1 MFDWDNKTAIEKV
14 LFFDN
19 FYQNV
24 DVETVVSDYLVSF
37 LENVF
42 KTSSDVFLKERAL
55 YYLSG
60 LLLTK
65 YTTNPH
71 KAIALLLDIK
81 PTDEDFLIVRAIKF
95 LFLFYSMGH
104 YDQIR
109 SAIEGF
115 QNHQSA
121 EVASEA
127 NFRLGLMELENITP
141 ALSSIDL
148 LQTLTNA
155 EEFFRAGTIEVENRV
170 DADFFLCF
178 ITLQSAIFK
187 NDYEAFEVAYNEML
201 SVVSEKKLYSLDAG
215 DIELEF
221 SIYKLIEQLKR
232 SYETAH
238 KSNLWHYP
246 LTELATLSDSF
257 LQLEKCTIT
266 DSFYQDFHLH
276 TKTGVVR
283 NCLNIVYQSGLNDK
297 TELLKS
303 INTVEET
310 CISDDFIVYVLN
322 LLRNKNVPISND
334 DTQFALILREIITNP
349 QDVEQML
356 TKLGDDRDT
365 TKVLGV
371 LGNYLKRSQVGNAH
385 FVTGYI
391 IGDEVLNS
399 LKKKVATLL
408 PDLDIDKQKIF
419 FNVLAHVIRY
429 AYHSHLGYDKSKF
442 LFLFSKNVT
451 GGIGIDAKEGHL
463 QDNLFES
470 LKHTTMAQYFEYE
483 KDKVA
488 SGGRVDIIFH
498 SDKMSIPIEVKKT
511 DESPTITKIEEYY
524 IAQAQTYASAYEQL
538 GIFVLLDLSDKGKK
552 PIPNF
557 KDWFNIHH
565 LQPATNLPINNPDY
579 IVSVVIPGNK
589 LLPSMMST
597 YR

>member
-24 DVETVVSDYLVSF
+24 DVETVVADDLVFF

-42 KTSSDVFLKERAL
+42 KTSPDAFLKERAL

-65 YTTNPH
+65 YTTNPY

-81 PTDEDFLIVRAIKF
+81 PTDEEFLIVQTIKF
-95 LFLFYSMGH
+95 LFLFHSMGQ

-121 EVASEA
+121 EVTSEA
-127 NFRLGLMELENITP
+127 NFRLGLMELENITT

-148 LQTLTNA
+148 VQTLTSA
-155 EEFFRAGTIEVENRV
+155 EKFFRAATMEVENRV
-170 DADFFLCF
+170 DAVFFLCF

-187 NDYEAFEVAYNEML
+187 NDYEAFETSYNEML
-201 SVVSEKKLYSLDAG
+201 SVVSEKQLYSLDAG

-232 SYETAH
+232 SYETAYR
-238 KSNLWHYP
+238 SNIWHYP
-246 LTELATLSDSF
+246 ITELATLSDSF
-257 LQLEKCTIT
+257 LKLEKCAIT

-276 TKTGVVR
+276 AKTEVVR
-283 NCLNIVYQSGLNDK
+283 NCLNIVYQLGLNEK
-297 TELLKS
+297 TELLES
-303 INTVEET
+303 INTVEDT
-310 CISDDFIVYVLN
+310 GISDDFIVYILK
-322 LLRNKNVPISND
+322 LLRNKNVSIPKD

-349 QDVEQML
+349 QDVEQIL
-356 TKLGDDRDT
+356 TKLGDSRNT
-365 TKVLGV
+365 TAVLGV
-371 LGNYLKRSQVGNAH
+371 LGDYLKRSQVGVAH
-385 FVTGYI
+385 FATGYI
-391 IGDEVLNS
+391 LGDEVLNS
-399 LKKKVATLL
+399 LKKKIVTLL
-408 PDLDIDKQKIF
+408 PDLDIEKQKIF
-419 FNVLAHVIRY
+419 FDVLAHVIRY
-429 AYHSHLGYDKSKF
+429 AYHSHWGYDKSKF
-442 LFLFSKNVT
+442 LFLFSKKVT

-470 LKHTTMAQYFEYE
+470 LKHTSMAQYFVYE
-483 KDKVA
+483 KEKVA
-488 SGGRVDIIFH
+488 SGGRVDIIFQ
-498 SDKMSIPIEVKKT
+498 SDKLSIPIEVKKT
-511 DESPTITKIEEYY
+511 NESPTIPKIEEYY

-538 GIFVLLDLSDKGKK
+538 GIFMLLDLSDKGKK

-565 LQPATNLPINNPDY
+565 LQPATNM
-579 IVSVVIPGNK
+579 PGITTPTI
-589 LLPSMMST
+589 LS
-597 YR
+597 RW

>member
-24 DVETVVSDYLVSF
+24 DIETVVTDDLVSF

-42 KTSSDVFLKERAL
+42 KTSSDAFLKERAL

-60 LLLTK
+60 LFLTK
-65 YTTNPH
+65 YTTNPY

-81 PTDEDFLIVRAIKF
+81 PTDEEFLIVQAIKF
-95 LFLFYSMGH
+95 LFLFHSMGQ

-109 SAIEGF
+109 LAIEDN

-121 EVASEA
+121 EVTSEA
-127 NFRLGLMELENITP
+127 NYRLGLMELESITP
-141 ALSSIDL
+141 TISTIDL

-155 EEFFRAGTIEVENRV
+155 EMFFTAAIIEVENRV

-178 ITLQSAIFK
+178 IALQSAILK
-187 NDYEAFEVAYNEML
+187 NDYEAFEIAYNEIL
-201 SVVSEKKLYSLDAG
+201 SAISEKQLYSLDAE

-238 KSNLWHYP
+238 KSNIWHYP
-246 LTELATLSDSF
+246 IAELATLSDSF
-257 LQLEKCTIT
+257 LQLEKCAIT

-283 NCLNIVYQSGLNDK
+283 NCLDIVYQSGLNDK
-297 TELLKS
+297 TELLES
-303 INTVEET
+303 INTTKET
-310 CISDDFIVYVLN
+310 CISDDFIAYVLN

-334 DTQFALILREIITNP
+334 TQFALMLREIITNS
-349 QDVEQML
+349 QDVEQIL
-356 TKLGDDRDT
+356 TKLGDSRDT
-365 TKVLGV
+365 VTILGI
-371 LGNYLKRSQVGNAH
+371 LGDYLKRNQVGITH

-391 IGDEVLNS
+391 TGDEVLNS
-399 LKKKVATLL
+399 LKKKIATLL
-408 PDLDIDKQKIF
+408 PDLDIEKQKIF
-419 FNVLAHVIRY
+419 FDVLALVIRY
-429 AYHSHLGYDKSKF
+429 AYHSHWGYDKSKF

-451 GGIGIDAKEGHL
+451 GGIGTDAKEGNL
-463 QDNLFES
+463 QDDLFES

-483 KDKVA
+483 KDKVT
-488 SGGRVDIIFH
+488 SGGRVDIMFQ
-498 SDKMSIPIEVKKT
+498 SDKMRIPIEVKKT
-511 DESPTITKIEEYY
+511 AESPTIEKIEEYY
-524 IAQAQTYASAYEQL
+524 IAQAQTYTSAYEQL
-538 GIFVLLDLSDKGKK
+538 GIFVLLDLSDKGEK

-565 LQPATNLPINNPDY
+565 LQPATNLPVNHPDY

-597 YR
+597 YK

>member
-19 FYQNV
+19 FYLNV
-24 DVETVVSDYLVSF
+24 DVETVAADDLVSF

-42 KTSSDVFLKERAL
+42 KTSSDAFLEERAL

-60 LLLTK
+60 LLLIK
-65 YTTNPH
+65 YTTNPY

-81 PTDEDFLIVRAIKF
+81 PTDEEFLIVQAIKF
-95 LFLFYSMGH
+95 LFLFHSMGQ
-104 YDQIR
+104 YNQIR

-121 EVASEA
+121 EVTSEA
-127 NFRLGLMELENITP
+127 NFRLGLMELESITP
-141 ALSSIDL
+141 ALSTVDL

-155 EEFFRAGTIEVENRV
+155 EMFFRAATIEVENRV

-178 ITLQSAIFK
+178 IALQSAIFK
-187 NDYEAFEVAYNEML
+187 NDYEAFEVAYNEMQ
-201 SVVSEKKLYSLDAG
+201 SAVSEKQLYSLDAG

-232 SYETAH
+232 SYEAAH
-238 KSNLWHYP
+238 KSNIWHYP
-246 LTELATLSDSF
+246 ITKLTTLSDSF
-257 LQLEKCTIT
+257 LQLEKCAIT
-266 DSFYQDFHLH
+266 DSFYQNFHLH

-297 TELLKS
+297 TELLES
-303 INTVEET
+303 IDTAEEA
-310 CISDDFIVYVLN
+310 CISDDFIAYVLN

-334 DTQFALILREIITNP
+334 DTQFALILREIITNS

-365 TKVLGV
+365 TMVLGV
-371 LGNYLKRSQVGNAH
+371 LGDYLKRSQVGIAH
-385 FVTGYI
+385 FATGYI
-391 IGDEVLNS
+391 TGDEVLNS

-408 PDLDIDKQKIF
+408 PDLDIEKQKIF
-419 FNVLAHVIRY
+419 FDVMAHVIRY
-429 AYHSHLGYDKSKF
+429 AYHSHWGYDKSKF

-451 GGIGIDAKEGHL
+451 GGIGTDAKEGHL
-463 QDNLFES
+463 QDDLFES

-483 KDKVA
+483 KDKVT
-488 SGGRVDIIFH
+488 SGGRVDIIFQN
-498 SDKMSIPIEVKKT
+498 DKMSIPIEVKKT
-511 DESPTITKIEEYY
+511 DESPTISKIEEYY

-552 PIPNF
+552 ANSQF
-557 KDWFNIHH
+557 
-565 LQPATNLPINNPDY
+565 
-579 IVSVVIPGNK
+579 
-589 LLPSMMST
+589 
-597 YR
+597 

>member
-1 MFDWDNKTAIEKV
+1 MFDWDNKTVIEKV

-19 FYQNV
+19 FYQNL
-24 DVETVVSDYLVSF
+24 DVETVVADDLVSF

-42 KTSSDVFLKERAL
+42 KTSSDAFLKERAL
-55 YYLSG
+55 YYLNG

-65 YTTNPH
+65 YTTNPY

-81 PTDEDFLIVRAIKF
+81 PTDEDFLIVETIKF
-95 LFLFYSMGH
+95 LFLFHSMGQ

-121 EVASEA
+121 EVTSEA
-127 NFRLGLMELENITP
+127 NFRLGLMELENITT
-141 ALSSIDL
+141 ALSTIDL
-148 LQTLTNA
+148 LQALTNA
-155 EEFFRAGTIEVENRV
+155 EKFFRAATIEVENRV

-187 NDYEAFEVAYNEML
+187 NDYEAFELAYNEIL
-201 SVVSEKKLYSLDAG
+201 SAVSEKQLYSLDAG
-215 DIELEF
+215 DIEIEF

-232 SYETAH
+232 SYETSH
-238 KSNLWHYP
+238 RSNIWHYP
-246 LTELATLSDSF
+246 ITELATLSDSF
-257 LQLEKCTIT
+257 LQLEKCAIT
-266 DSFYQDFHLH
+266 DSFYQNFHLH

-283 NCLNIVYQSGLNDK
+283 NCLNILYQSGLNDK
-297 TELLKS
+297 TKLLES

-334 DTQFALILREIITNP
+334 DIQFALILREIITNP

-356 TKLGDDRDT
+356 TKLGDSRNT
-365 TKVLGV
+365 TTILGV
-371 LGNYLKRSQVGNAH
+371 LGNYLKRSKVGIAH

-391 IGDEVLNS
+391 TGDEVLNS
-399 LKKKVATLL
+399 LKKKIATLL
-408 PDLDIDKQKIF
+408 PDLDIEKQKIF
-419 FNVLAHVIRY
+419 FDVLAHVIRY
-429 AYHSHLGYDKSKF
+429 AYHSHWGYDKSKF

-451 GGIGIDAKEGHL
+451 GGIGADAKEGHL
-463 QDNLFES
+463 QDSLFEN

-483 KDKVA
+483 KGKVA
-488 SGGRVDIIFH
+488 SGGRVDIILQC
-498 SDKMSIPIEVKKT
+498 DKMRIPIEVKKT
-511 DESPTITKIEEYY
+511 DESPTLESIEKYY

-538 GIFVLLDLSDKGKK
+538 GIFVLLDLSDKEKK
-552 PIPNF
+552 PILNF

-565 LQPATNLPINNPDY
+565 LLPASSLPVNHPDY
-579 IVSVVIPGNK
+579 VVSVVIPGNK

-597 YR
+597 YK

>member
-1 MFDWDNKTAIEKV
+1 MFDWDNKTAIEKI

-24 DVETVVSDYLVSF
+24 DVKTVAADDLASF
-37 LENVF
+37 FENVF
-42 KTSSDVFLKERAL
+42 KTSSDAFLKERAL

-65 YTTNPH
+65 YTTNPY

-81 PTDEDFLIVRAIKF
+81 PTDEEFLIVQAIKF
-95 LFLFYSMGH
+95 LFLFYSMGQ

-121 EVASEA
+121 EVTSEA

-155 EEFFRAGTIEVENRV
+155 EKFFRAGTIEVENRV

-178 ITLQSAIFK
+178 IALQSAIFK
-187 NDYEAFEVAYNEML
+187 NDYGAFEAAHNEIL
-201 SVVSEKKLYSLDAG
+201 SAISEKQLYSLDAG

-221 SIYKLIEQLKR
+221 SIYKLIEQLKK

-238 KSNLWHYP
+238 KSNIWHYP
-246 LTELATLSDSF
+246 IAELAALSGSF

-283 NCLNIVYQSGLNDK
+283 NCLDIVYQSGLNDK
-297 TELLKS
+297 TELLES
-303 INTVEET
+303 INTAKET
-310 CISDDFIVYVLN
+310 CISDDFIAYVLN

-334 DTQFALILREIITNP
+334 TQFALMLREIITNP
-349 QDVEQML
+349 QDVEQIL
-356 TKLGDDRDT
+356 TKLGDSRDT
-365 TKVLGV
+365 VTVLDVLGD
-371 LGNYLKRSQVGNAH
+371 YLKRDLAGVAH
-385 FVTGYI
+385 FETGYI
-391 IGDEVLNS
+391 VGDDVLNS
-399 LKKKVATLL
+399 LKKKITTFL
-408 PDLDIDKQKIF
+408 PDLNIEKQKIF
-419 FNVLAHVIRY
+419 FDVLAHVIRY
-429 AYHSHLGYDKSKF
+429 AYHSHYGYDKSKH
-442 LFLFSKNVT
+442 LFLFSRAA
-451 GGIGIDAKEGHL
+451 GGFGPDAEESHL
-463 QDNLFES
+463 QDSLFES
-470 LKHTTMAQYFEYE
+470 LKHTSIAQYIEYE
-483 KDKVA
+483 KNKVA
-488 SGGRVDIIFH
+488 SGGRVDIIFQC
-498 SDKMSIPIEVKKT
+498 DKMQIPIEVKKT
-511 DESPTITKIEEYY
+511 DESPTIDKIEEYY
-524 IAQAQTYASAYEQL
+524 IAQAQTYTSAYEQL
-538 GIFVLLDLSDKGKK
+538 GIFVLLDLSNKEKK
-552 PIPNF
+552 PILGF

-565 LQPATNLPINNPDY
+565 LQPATNLPIKHPDY
-579 IVSVVIPGNK
+579 VISVVIPGNK

-597 YR
+597 YK

>member
-1 MFDWDNKTAIEKV
+1 MFDWDNKTAIEKI

-24 DVETVVSDYLVSF
+24 DVETVAADDLASF

-42 KTSSDVFLKERAL
+42 KTSSDDFLKERAL

-60 LLLTK
+60 LLLIK
-65 YTTNPH
+65 YTTNPY

-81 PTDEDFLIVRAIKF
+81 PTDEEFLIVQAIKF
-95 LFLFYSMGH
+95 LFLFHSMGQ
-104 YDQIR
+104 YNQIK

-121 EVASEA
+121 EVTSEA
-127 NFRLGLMELENITP
+127 NFRLGLMELESITP
-141 ALSSIDL
+141 ALSTIDL

-155 EEFFRAGTIEVENRV
+155 EMFFRAATIEVENRV

-178 ITLQSAIFK
+178 IALQSAILK
-187 NDYEAFEVAYNEML
+187 NDYEAFDAAHNEML
-201 SVVSEKKLYSLDAG
+201 SAVSEKQLYSLDPG

-221 SIYKLIEQLKR
+221 SIYKLIEQLKT

-238 KSNLWHYP
+238 KSNIWHYP
-246 LTELATLSDSF
+246 IAELATLSGSF
-257 LQLEKCTIT
+257 LQLEKCAIT

-283 NCLNIVYQSGLNDK
+283 NCLDIVYQSGLNDK
-297 TELLKS
+297 TELLES
-303 INTVEET
+303 INTAKET
-310 CISDDFIVYVLN
+310 CISDDFIAYVLN

-334 DTQFALILREIITNP
+334 TQFALMLREIITNP
-349 QDVEQML
+349 QGVEQIL
-356 TKLGDDRDT
+356 IKLGDSRDT
-365 TKVLGV
+365 VTVLDVLGD
-371 LGNYLKRSQVGNAH
+371 YLKRNQVGITH

-391 IGDEVLNS
+391 TGDEVLNS
-399 LKKKVATLL
+399 LKKKIATLL
-408 PDLDIDKQKIF
+408 PDWDIEKQKIF
-419 FNVLAHVIRY
+419 FDVLAHVIRY
-429 AYHSHLGYDKSKF
+429 AYHSNWGYDKSKF

-451 GGIGIDAKEGHL
+451 GGIGTDAKEGHL
-463 QDNLFES
+463 QDDLFES
-470 LKHTTMAQYFEYE
+470 LKHTSIAQYFEYE
-483 KDKVA
+483 KDKVT
-488 SGGRVDIIFH
+488 SGGRVDIIFQ

-511 DESPTITKIEEYY
+511 EESPTVPKIEEYY

-565 LQPATNLPINNPDY
+565 LQPATNLPVNHPDY

-597 YR
+597 YK

>member
-24 DVETVVSDYLVSF
+24 DVETVVVDDLVSF

-42 KTSSDVFLKERAL
+42 KTSSDAFLKERAL

-65 YTTNPH
+65 YTTNPY

-81 PTDEDFLIVRAIKF
+81 PTDEEFLIVETIKF
-95 LFLFYSMGH
+95 LFLFHSMGQ

-121 EVASEA
+121 EVTSEA
-127 NFRLGLMELENITP
+127 YFRLGLMELENITT
-141 ALSSIDL
+141 ALSTIDL

-155 EEFFRAGTIEVENRV
+155 EKFFRAATIEVENRV

-187 NDYEAFEVAYNEML
+187 NDYKAFEVAYNEML
-201 SVVSEKKLYSLDAG
+201 SAVSEKQLYSLDAG
-215 DIELEF
+215 DIEIEF

-232 SYETAH
+232 SYETTH
-238 KSNLWHYP
+238 RSNIWHYP
-246 LTELATLSDSF
+246 ISELTTLNDSF
-257 LQLEKCTIT
+257 IQLEKCAMI
-266 DSFYQDFHLH
+266 DSFYQDFHSH
-276 TKTGVVR
+276 IKTGVVQ
-283 NCLNIVYQSGLNDK
+283 NCLNVVYQSGLQDK

-303 INTVEET
+303 IDTSVET
-310 CISDDFIVYVLN
+310 SITNNFLSYVIN
-322 LLRNKNVPISND
+322 LLKSKDSSIQN

-356 TKLGDDRDT
+356 TKLGDSRNT
-365 TKVLGV
+365 TTVLGV
-371 LGNYLKRSQVGNAH
+371 LGDYLKRNQVGIAH

-391 IGDEVLNS
+391 TGDEVLNS
-399 LKKKVATLL
+399 LKKKIATLL
-408 PDLDIDKQKIF
+408 PDLDIEKQKIF
-419 FNVLAHVIRY
+419 FDVLAHVIRY
-429 AYHSHLGYDKSKF
+429 AYHSHWGYDKSKF

-451 GGIGIDAKEGHL
+451 GGIGADAKEGHL
-463 QDNLFES
+463 QDSLFES

-483 KDKVA
+483 KGKVA
-488 SGGRVDIIFH
+488 SGGRVDIIFQC
-498 SDKMSIPIEVKKT
+498 DKMRIPIEVKKT
-511 DESPTITKIEEYY
+511 DESPTLESIEKYY
-524 IAQAQTYASAYEQL
+524 IAQAQTYASAYDQL

-552 PIPNF
+552 PTSNF
-557 KDWFNIHH
+557 KDWFNLHH
-565 LQPATNLPINNPDY
+565 LSPATNLPVNHPDY
-579 IVSVVIPGNK
+579 VVSVVIPGNK